1 MQKEIFDKFISKLEK
16 HCEIISIGSEV
27 DYRRVAAKNS
37 VEHVRIF
44 HSLYIIYLLLLFDEK
59 NSKCE
64 LIGSLLMA
72 FERWCYGRV

>member
-37 VEHVRIF
+37 VEH
-44 HSLYIIYLLLLFDEK
+44 
-59 NSKCE
+59 
-64 LIGSLLMA
+64 M
-72 FERWCYGRV
+72 

>member
-37 VEHVRIF
+37 VENVWITD
-44 HSLYIIYLLLLFDEK
+44 SLHRLLLDFFA
-59 NSKCE
+59 S
-64 LIGSLLMA
+64 
-72 FERWCYGRV
+72 V